1 MRSLC
6 WLKTLIGRHRGNGL
20 NFVPASGHC
29 IFPAPLPGVMP
40 HLMFSIIILWQAWTA
55 RRMSSSSVSCTN
67 AWSHC
72 SGSSMPIAL
81 KRINTHD
88 HPYLPVLSPLMVEEQ
103 VRAALSEDLGRAGDI
118 TSQATIAP
126 EMIAEAELN
135 AREDGIVAGLDLAR
149 AAFRLMD
156 PAIRFDAFV
165 KDGDRLP
172 PGTVI
177 ARVSGPARAVLSAE
191 RVALNFLMHLCGV
204 ATHTARFA
212 GEIAHTPAKVCC
224 TRKTIPGLRALEKYA
239 VRMGGGSS
247 HRYGLDDAILIK
259 DNHIAVAGGVA
270 GAIRAARAFAG
281 HLVKVEVEVTTLEE
295 LEEAL
300 EAQPDVVLLD
310 NMGPELLRRAVEIN
324 RDCAGLAD
332 AAYAADPRR
341 VKLEASGNVN
351 LKTIRAIAETGVDYI
366 STSKITMAA
375 PTLDIGLDVVV
386 R

>member
-1 MRSLC
+1 M
-6 WLKTLIGRHRGNGL
+6 T
-20 NFVPASGHC
+20 
-29 IFPAPLPGVMP
+29 
-40 HLMFSIIILWQAWTA
+40 T
-55 RRMSSSSVSCTN
+55 
-67 AWSHC
+67 
-72 SGSSMPIAL
+72 
-81 KRINTHD
+81 
-88 HPYLPVLSPLMVEEQ
+88 PYLPVLSPLMVEEQ

-126 EMIAEAELN
+126 ERSARAELN
-135 AREDGIVAGLDLAR
+135 AREDGVIAGLDLAR

-156 PAIRFDAFV
+156 PEIRFEAFV
-165 KDGDRLP
+165 KDGDRLA

-191 RVALNFLMHLCGV
+191 RVALNFLMHLSGV
-204 ATHTARFA
+204 ASYTARFA
-212 GEIAHTPAKVCC
+212 AEIAHTPARVCC

-259 DNHIAVAGGVA
+259 DNHIAVSGGVA
-270 GAIRAARAFAG
+270 GAIHAARAFAG

-300 EAQPDVVLLD
+300 EAQPDVILLD

-324 RDCAGLAD
+324 RDCAGLSEAT
-332 AAYAADPRR
+332 YAADPRR

-351 LKTIRAIAETGVDYI
+351 IKTVRAIAETGVDYI

-386 R
+386 S